1 MTKKYTPLS
10 ALVLLSLSA
19 CATTSPAL
27 SDHGAT
33 FGQAVK
39 ANIAVQHVAPSPEQK
54 ANTYIP
60 ANRARRALAIKR
72 YEENDVEEP
81 VLPNTN
87 E

>member
-1 MTKKYTPLS
+1 MKQKYTPLS

-27 SDHGAT
+27 SDHSAT

-39 ANIAVQHVAPSPEQK
+39 ANIAAQHVAPSPQQK

-72 YEENDVEEP
+72 YEENAVEAP
-81 VLPNTN
+81 VIINTI